1 MPMSMTIE
9 DKIRNYIL
17 KQYPA
22 LAARGLGD
30 SDALAGVLDS
40 LAVLGVGG
48 FIEPEFS
55 VELTSADLTDE
66 NFESISSIARLGERL
81 GGLSVQIA
89 AGVIE
94 IPNPTYLITY
104 RNT

>member
-1 MPMSMTIE
+1 MPVSMTIE

-22 LAARGLGD
+22 LEARGLGD
-30 SDALAGVLDS
+30 SDTLAGVLDS
-40 LAVLGVGG
+40 LAVLGVVG

-66 NFESISSIARLGERL
+66 NFENISSIARLVERL
-81 GGLSVQIA
+81 GASSA
-89 AGVIE
+89 K
-94 IPNPTYLITY
+94 
-104 RNT
+104 